1 MLDGAVPAD
10 LLTWEAV
17 LDRLQRQLDEIR
29 AGLAI
34 YEMPEPY
41 VVAVPNG
48 PVPPA
53 LAARARLLLA
63 EQRDLESLV
72 RDRMG
77 VVLAMF
83 AGAFQAAPGP
93 VYVDQKN

>member
-1 MLDGAVPAD
+1 M
-10 LLTWEAV
+10 
-17 LDRLQRQLDEIR
+17 QRQLDEIR
-29 AGLAI
+29 AGLAV
-34 YEMPEPY
+34 YELPEPY
-41 VVAVPNG
+41 FVEVPNG

-53 LAARARLLLA
+53 LATRARLLLA

-77 VVLAMF
+77 VVSMML
-83 AGAFQAAPGP
+83 AGAFQAVPVP